1 MYTTKPMPVH
11 RFIYISISLFLSVIA
26 AHGQQTI
33 VSGKI
38 SDAET
43 GEGIPFAN
51 VVFKGT
57 SSGITTDFEGKYTL
71 STTSP
76 VDSVAFSY
84 IGYREK
90 VKPVQ
95 QRKKQVINVS
105 LIPETVNLEEV
116 VVLAGENPAFEILRR
131 LHKNRETNDPRTLDS
146 YNYES
151 YTKLELDVDNVSENF
166 KDLFPIRK
174 ITTAIDS
181 LNQIYDEDG
190 EQLIPVFFSET
201 ISRVYQ
207 KNNPRVKR
215 ENILRTRVK
224 GVGVDDN
231 SWLAQ
236 MTGATFQQYNFY
248 RNWLDIVYKKFISP
262 VAESGRLY
270 YEYELSDS
278 LYVDEDYCYR
288 LDVYPKSEQ
297 DLAFFG
303 TIWITKK
310 EYALKQIDATVQATA
325 NLNFVEKI
333 KIQQTLEK
341 TDAGAWLPAKNRV
354 LLKVSPLK
362 NTPGVLA
369 RFYTSNTDFKTNQEQ
384 PSRFYD
390 QALSLDENAYKQ
402 DEQFWKMKRHTPLT
416 DTDMQVYANIDSIKN
431 IPMVK
436 TYMELLEL
444 AIGGYQDVGP
454 IDIGPYPLFYA
465 FNNIEGH
472 RMELAFRTNEKF
484 SDKWTIRA
492 YGAYGTG
499 DEKFKYGLGVD
510 YIISR
515 SPWSVV
521 SIGHRKDIDQV
532 GLSADALLDN
542 QNAIFYG
549 FSRFGNLIRPYRF
562 TSNRISIFSDLRWGL
577 SQRITLRNKSFN
589 PLFDFAY
596 LTRPN
601 DIASPVASTYSTTEF
616 QFETRFSRD
625 AAYLI
630 KGNQR
635 ISLDTERWPVI
646 TARYTLGVNNLLGGD
661 FQYHRIDGSVKQNL
675 IMGFLGTSRVDL
687 RGGYIFNQL
696 PYPLLQVHIGN
707 ESPFYTTAAFNTMN
721 FFEFVSDQYVSMRY
735 QHQFEGFIL
744 NRIPLM
750 KKLKWR
756 LVGSANAV
764 WGNVREE
771 NNDIIAETD
780 NEGNPIPGFGFFDD
794 RPFIELGYGI
804 ENIFK
809 IARIDAFHRLTY
821 LENPNVSNFRI
832 KVSFQLLL

>member
-1 MYTTKPMPVH
+1 MPVH
-11 RFIYISISLFLSVIA
+11 RFIYISIPLFLSVIA
-26 AHGQQTI
+26 AQGQQTAI
-33 VSGKI
+33 SGKI

-57 SSGITTDFEGKYTL
+57 STGITTDFEGNYTL
-71 STTSP
+71 STASP
-76 VDSVAFSY
+76 VDSVEFSY
-84 IGYREK
+84 IGYQKK

-95 QRKKQVINVS
+95 QGKEQVININ
-105 LIPETVNLEEV
+105 LIPETMNLEEV

-131 LHKNRETNDPRTLDS
+131 LHKNRETNNSRNLNS

-151 YTKLELDVDNVSENF
+151 YTKLELDVDNLSDKF
-166 KDLFPIRK
+166 KDFFPIRK

-181 LNQIYDEDG
+181 LNQFYDEDG

-201 ISRVYQ
+201 ISRVYH

-248 RNWLDIVYKKFISP
+248 QNWLDIVYKKFVSP
-262 VAESGRLY
+262 IAESGRLY

-278 LYVDEDYCYR
+278 LHVDGDYCYR
-288 LDVYPKSEQ
+288 LDVFPKSEQ

-303 TIWITKK
+303 TVWITKK

-333 KIQQTLEK
+333 KIQQTLEQ
-341 TDAGAWLPAKNRV
+341 TDAGAWLPAKSRV
-354 LLKVSPLK
+354 LLKVLPVK

-369 RFYTSNTDFKTNQEQ
+369 KFYTSNTDFKTNQEQ

-402 DEQFWKMKRHTPLT
+402 DEQFWEMKRHTPLT
-416 DTDMQVYANIDSIKN
+416 DTDMLVYANIDSIKN

-436 TYMELLEL
+436 SYMELLEF

-484 SDKWTIRA
+484 SDKWIIRA
-492 YGAYGTG
+492 YGAYGTR

-521 SIGHRKDIDQV
+521 SVDHRKDIDQV
-532 GLSADALLDN
+532 GLSADALLNN

-549 FSRFGNLIRPYRF
+549 FSRLGNLVRPYRF

-577 SQRITLRNKSFN
+577 SQRITLKNKSFN

-601 DIASPVASTYSTTEF
+601 DVASPVASTFSTTEF

-635 ISLDTERWPVI
+635 FSLDTERWPVI
-646 TARYTLGVNNLLGGD
+646 TARYTLGVNNLLGGN
-661 FQYHRIDGSVKQNL
+661 FHYHRIDGSVKQNL

-707 ESPFYTTAAFNTMN
+707 ESPFYTTAAFNTMS

-764 WGNVREE
+764 WGGVREE

-780 NEGNPIPGFGFFDD
+780 NEGKPIPGFGFFSS
-794 RPFIELGYGI
+794 RPFVELGYGI

-809 IARIDAFHRLTY
+809 VARIDAFHRLSY
-821 LENPNVSNFRI
+821 LNSPGVSKFTV